1 MRFLDLLKLSL
12 RMFKA
17 RTMRTLLTVFGMS
30 IGIAAILFL
39 VSFGYGLQ
47 KTLLERITTS
57 DSLVTLDVASAGN
70 DSPRLDND
78 TIRTIEAIDGVV
90 EIVPA
95 VSLSG
100 QGKFDSITLDL
111 ETVGSQA
118 SFLRL
123 SGKKL
128 IAGGFPSETRT
139 ENTVVLSSAI
149 ANVFGK
155 QPQEMI
161 GKEFT
166 LKLFRQSEDDSLQ
179 QSAPK
184 RSPQSESFSRTY
196 MVSGIVE
203 GEENVAYIPLETI
216 DTAAYTHFS
225 QLKVKCRSTAAMP
238 FVRDTILSLR
248 LIASSISETVD
259 QANKVF
265 SIIQIVLMFFG
276 VIALFVSA
284 IGMFNT
290 MTIAL
295 LERTEEIGIMKSIG
309 ASKGSVSL
317 MFIVEATLMGFL
329 GGAFGVLLGLLGGA
343 VSNFLVNLVANRF
356 GGQSVDLFYSPFWFI
371 ISIIVFGSF
380 VGLLTGV
387 FPARK
392 ASRIDPLDA
401 LRYK

>member
-1 MRFLDLLKLSL
+1 MRFFDLLKLSL

-57 DSLVTLDVASAGN
+57 DSLVTLDIAPAGS
-70 DSPRLDND
+70 DSPPLDN
-78 TIRTIEAIDGVV
+78 TLIQTLQNMQGVTDV
-90 EIVPA
+90 VPA
-95 VSLSG
+95 VTLSS
-100 QGKFDSITLDL
+100 QGKFNSITFDL
-111 ETVGSQA
+111 EATGSKA
-118 SFLRL
+118 SFLKL
-123 SGKKL
+123 SGKKML
-128 IAGGFPSETRT
+128 AGSFPDETHP
-139 ENTVVLSSAI
+139 ENTVILTSAI
-149 ANVFGK
+149 VNIFGK
-155 QPQEMI
+155 QPYNMI

-166 LKLFRQSEDDSLQ
+166 LTFFAQTQNDAQ
-179 QSAPK
+179 QSPAK
-184 RSPQSESFSRTY
+184 KSLTSKTFSHTY
-196 MVSGIVE
+196 IISGIVDS
-203 GEENVAYIPLETI
+203 EENIAFVPLDTI
-216 DTAAYTHFS
+216 DQSAYTHFS
-225 QLKVKCRSTAAMP
+225 QLKVKCQSTGVMASIRNNIIA
-238 FVRDTILSLR
+238 LN

-265 SIIQIVLMFFG
+265 RIIQIVLMLFG
-276 VIALFVSA
+276 VIALVVSA

-309 ASKGSVSL
+309 ASKTSVSL

-329 GGAFGVLLGLLGGA
+329 GGVFGVVFGLLFGA
-343 VSNFLVNLVANRF
+343 ISNFLINLIASRF
-356 GGQSVDLFYSPFWFI
+356 GGQAVNLFYSPLWFI
-371 ISIIVFGSF
+371 VSIIVFGSF

-392 ASRIDPLDA
+392 ASHIDPLDA

>member
-47 KTLLERITTS
+47 KTLLERITTA
-57 DSLVTLDVASAGN
+57 DSLVTLDITPENS
-70 DSPRLDND
+70 DSPPLDAHLVQ
-78 TIRTIEAIDGVV
+78 TIHEIPGVV
-90 EIVPA
+90 DIVPA
-95 VSLSG
+95 VSLAS
-100 QGKFDSITLDL
+100 QGKFDAITFDLD
-111 ETVGSQA
+111 TTGSQP

-123 SGKKL
+123 SGKKIL
-128 IAGGFPSETRT
+128 AGSFPSEDRT
-139 ENTVVLSSAI
+139 ENTIVLTSAI
-149 ANVFGK
+149 TNIFGK

-161 GKEFT
+161 GKDFT
-166 LKLFRQSEDDSLQ
+166 LTVFPQNDAGVKPSGSAAILKQSPFLH
-179 QSAPK
+179 
-184 RSPQSESFSRTY
+184 TY
-196 MVSGIVE
+196 TIAGIVE
-203 GEENVAYIPLETI
+203 SEENTAYVSLDTI
-216 DTAAYTHFS
+216 DTSVYTHFS
-225 QLKVKCRSTAAMP
+225 QLKVKCQSTSIMP
-238 FVRDTILSLR
+238 SVRDAIISLH
-248 LIASSISETVD
+248 LLASSISETVD

-265 SIIQIVLMFFG
+265 SIIQIVLMLFG
-276 VIALFVSA
+276 VIALIVSA

-309 ASKGSVSL
+309 ASKTSVSL

-329 GGAFGVLLGLLGGA
+329 GGVFGVLFGLIGGSI
-343 VSNFLVNLVANRF
+343 VNILVNFIANRL
-356 GGQSVDLFYSPFWFI
+356 GGQSVTLFYSPLWFI
-371 ISIIVFGSF
+371 TAIILFGSF
-380 VGLLTGV
+380 VGLLTGI

>member
-1 MRFLDLLKLSL
+1 
-12 RMFKA
+12 MFKA

-57 DSLVTLDVASAGN
+57 DSLVTLDVASAGA
-70 DSPRLDND
+70 DSPALDKD
-78 TIRTIEAIDGVV
+78 MIRTLHDIPGVTEV
-90 EIVPA
+90 VPA

-100 QGKFDSITLDL
+100 QGKFDSIILDL
-111 ETVGSQA
+111 ETVGSQG

-123 SGKKL
+123 GGKKVL
-128 IAGGFPSETRT
+128 AGSFPTETQADT
-139 ENTVVLSSAI
+139 TIVLTSAI

-161 GKEFT
+161 GKEFALT
-166 LKLFRQSEDDSLQ
+166 VFE
-179 QSAPK
+179 QSA
-184 RSPQSESFSRTY
+184 SDSQSGAKNTARGKSFQRTY
-196 MVSGIVE
+196 TVSGIVD
-203 GEENVAYIPLETI
+203 GEENIAYVPIDTI
-216 DTAAYTHFS
+216 DTAAYTRFS
-225 QLKVKCRSTAAMP
+225 QLKVKCQSTAVMP
-238 FVRDTILSLR
+238 SVRDSIVGLK
-248 LIASSISETVD
+248 LIASSISETID

-265 SIIQIVLMFFG
+265 GIIQIVLMLFG

-309 ASKGSVSL
+309 ASKTSVSL

-329 GGAFGVLLGLLGGA
+329 GGTFGVIFGLLAGTTT
-343 VSNFLVNLVANRF
+343 NFLINLVAQRF
-356 GGQSVDLFYSPFWFI
+356 GGQSVDLFYSPLWFI
-371 ISIIVFGSF
+371 VSIIGFGSF
-380 VGLLTGV
+380 VGFLTGV

-392 ASRIDPLDA
+392 ASMIDPLDA

>member
-1 MRFLDLLKLSL
+1 MRLLDLIKLSL

-57 DSLVTLDVASAGN
+57 DSLVTLDIAPAGS
-70 DSPRLDND
+70 DSPVLDASLMQTLRDIPN
-78 TIRTIEAIDGVV
+78 VV
-90 EIVPA
+90 DVVPA
-95 VSLSG
+95 VSLLS
-100 QGKFDSITLDL
+100 QGKFDGITFDL
-111 ETVGSQA
+111 ETNGSKP

-123 SGKKL
+123 GGKKIL
-128 IAGGFPSETRT
+128 AGSFPNE
-139 ENTVVLSSAI
+139 ENPGNTVVLTSAI
-149 ANVFGK
+149 ANIFGK

-166 LKLFRQSEDDSLQ
+166 LSIFE
-179 QSAPK
+179 QSATDTKEVPAK
-184 RSPQSESFSRTY
+184 NAAKGKTFPHTY
-196 MVSGIVE
+196 TITGIVDS
-203 GEENVAYIPLETI
+203 EENIAYVPLDTI
-216 DTAAYTHFS
+216 DIAAYTHFS
-225 QLKVKCRSTAAMP
+225 QLKVKCASTGIMP
-238 FVRDTILSLR
+238 SVRESVLGLH

-265 SIIQIVLMFFG
+265 RIIQIVLMMFG
-276 VIALFVSA
+276 VIALIVSA

-309 ASKGSVSL
+309 ASKLSVSM

-329 GGAFGVLLGLLGGA
+329 GGVFGVVFGAGAGA
-343 VSNFLVNLVANRF
+343 VFNLLINLVAERF
-356 GGQSVDLFYSPFWFI
+356 GGQSVSLFYSPLWFI
-371 ISIIVFGSF
+371 LAIIGFGSF
-380 VGLLTGV
+380 VGFLTGV

>member
-57 DSLVTLDVASAGN
+57 DSLVTLDVTSAGT
-70 DSPRLDND
+70 DSPLLDND
-78 TIRTIEAIDGVV
+78 MIRTLQNMQGVTEV
-90 EIVPA
+90 VPA
-95 VSLSG
+95 VTLSG
-100 QGKFDSITLDL
+100 QGKLDSITLDL
-111 ETVGSQA
+111 EAVGSQA

-123 SGKKL
+123 SGKKVL
-128 IAGGFPSETRT
+128 AGSFPPESQADGGII
-139 ENTVVLSSAI
+139 LSSAI

-161 GKEFT
+161 GKEFSLT
-166 LKLFRQSEDDSLQ
+166 TFQQSEDE
-179 QSAPK
+179 PK
-184 RSPQSESFSRTY
+184 SGSKNSGRGKAFQHTY
-196 MVSGIVE
+196 IISGIVDD
-203 GEENVAYIPLETI
+203 EENIAYVPIGTI
-216 DTAAYTHFS
+216 DGSAYSRFS
-225 QLKVKCRSTAAMP
+225 QIKVKCRSTDVLGS
-238 FVRDTILSLR
+238 VRDTIIQLN
-248 LIASSISETVD
+248 LIASSISETID

-265 SIIQIVLMFFG
+265 RIVQIVLMMFG

-309 ASKGSVSL
+309 ASKTSVSL

-329 GGAFGVLLGLLGGA
+329 GGAFGVIFGMLGGT
-343 VSNFLVNLVANRF
+343 VINSLINLVAQRF
-356 GGQSVDLFYSPFWFI
+356 GGQSVDLFYSPLWFI
-371 ISIIVFGSF
+371 ASIIGFGSF
-380 VGLLTGV
+380 VGFLTGV